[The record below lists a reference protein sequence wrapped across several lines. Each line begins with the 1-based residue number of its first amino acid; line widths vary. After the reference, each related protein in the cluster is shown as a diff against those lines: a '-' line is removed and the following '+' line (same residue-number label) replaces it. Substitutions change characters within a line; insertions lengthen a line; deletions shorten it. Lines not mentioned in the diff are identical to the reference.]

1 MCLELYNSAAASAK
15 HGNGLPML
23 LFGSCALLITSGQFS
38 QTTTLGFA
46 AFGAGLCLA
55 AANIDAGGKMA
66 ERRLSKTA
74 VNVSDRQHTGRG
86 CSAYAVTLRDRGPIG
101 DNIATGQAD
110 KD

>member
-1 MCLELYNSAAASAK
+1 MCLELYNAAAASAK

-55 AANIDAGGKMA
+55 AANIDSGG
-66 ERRLSKTA
+66 EVTGSRLTKTP
-74 VNVSDRQHTGRG
+74 VNVSDLKDKRRG
-86 CSAYAVTLRDRGPIG
+86 CSAYALTLRQNGPIG
-101 DNIATGQAD
+101 DNTSKSPVD